1 MAKDWQNLWPAH
13 YRFAD
18 AGRRSAD
25 YNSNAN
31 IFINMPITQSV
42 TDDVSSDRDYLLWTL
57 LFLTK
62 DVVLRARNNDLSQS
76 NISSEQGAVL
86 FIIQSIGDNATPAK
100 ISRLLFRHRHSI
112 AGLLRIMEKKGLVR
126 LTKDLDRKNM
136 IRVTLTEKGK
146 HAYYQIIKLGS
157 IHRIMSSL
165 TEEQYQQLR
174 SGLETIKFKY
184 EILELVN
191 NILS

>member
-1 MAKDWQNLWPAH
+1 MSIP
-13 YRFAD
+13 
-18 AGRRSAD
+18 
-25 YNSNAN
+25 
-31 IFINMPITQSV
+31 QSV
-42 TDDVSSDRDYLLWTL
+42 RDDVSLDRDYLLWTL

-62 DVVLRARNNDLSQS
+62 DVVLRARNKELSQCD
-76 NISSEQGAVL
+76 ISSEQGAVL
-86 FIIQSIGDNATPAK
+86 FIIQSLGDKTTLAE
-100 ISRLLFRHRHSI
+100 ISRWLSRQRHSI
-112 AGLLRIMEKKGLVR
+112 AGLLRRMEKKGLVR
-126 LTKDLDRKNM
+126 MTKDLDRKNM

-146 HAYYQIIKLGS
+146 HIYYQIIKLGS

-191 NILS
+191 VILS